1 MVEDEMH
8 SMREQL
14 RRNQRGV
21 SVVEF
26 ALLAPIFISLLF
38 GMLAYGQYFYLSH
51 SVQQI
56 ANNAAR
62 ATIAGLNDTE
72 RRSIATDAVAQEGQA
87 QGSLIAARLAVP
99 TVYDKNGYTTVIVR
113 YDASNIALLR
123 SGLLPTPGT
132 MIERRALIRNGG
144 MS

>member
-1 MVEDEMH
+1 MH

-14 RRNQRGV
+14 QRNQRGA

-26 ALLAPIFISLLF
+26 ALLAPIFITLLF
-38 GMLAYGQYFYLSH
+38 GMLGYGQYFYLSH

-62 ATIAGLNDTE
+62 ATIAGLNTAE
-72 RRSIATDAVAQEGQA
+72 RTSIATDAVTREGQA
-87 QGSLIAARLAVP
+87 QGSLIAARLGSSVTDAS
-99 TVYDKNGYTTVIVR
+99 GYTTVTVR

-123 SGLLPTPGT
+123 TGLLPMPGT
-132 MIERRALIRNGG
+132 TIERRALVRNGG
-144 MS
+144 VS

>member
-1 MVEDEMH
+1 MH

-14 RRNQRGV
+14 QRNQRGA

-26 ALLAPIFISLLF
+26 ALLAPIFITLLF
-38 GMLAYGQYFYLSH
+38 GMLGYGQYFYLSH

-62 ATIAGLNDTE
+62 ATIAGLNTAE
-72 RRSIATDAVAQEGQA
+72 RTSIATDAVTREGQA
-87 QGSLIAARLAVP
+87 QGSLIAGRLGSSVA
-99 TVYDKNGYTTVIVR
+99 DANGYTTVTVR

-123 SGLLPTPGT
+123 TGLLPMPGT
-132 MIERRALIRNGG
+132 TIERRALVRNGG
-144 MS
+144 VS